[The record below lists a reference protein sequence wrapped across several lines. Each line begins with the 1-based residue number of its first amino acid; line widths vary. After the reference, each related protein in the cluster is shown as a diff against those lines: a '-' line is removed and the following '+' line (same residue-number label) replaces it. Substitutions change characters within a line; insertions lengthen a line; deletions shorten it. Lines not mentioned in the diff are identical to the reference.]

1 MMNNPDESLLLR
13 WSRRKHQARQ
23 ESQQESQQETPQ
35 EAAPEKSTGPAAEAP
50 SAADAAS
57 KPVEPADPSP
67 AGAVDHAGEPEHEV
81 DIESLPDIETLTY
94 ESDFSMFLREG
105 VPERLKQAA
114 LRKLWLSNPVFA
126 NLDGLNDYDPQTMK
140 FLEEAVAEPIAEVG
154 RGLRDK
160 IMDAKRAREE
170 RPRGRHGPSKQERR
184 VALERARD
192 AAPVEPAETGEDDDD
207 VGAGGLGPPD
217 ERRDN

>member
-1 MMNNPDESLLLR
+1 MNNPDESLLLR

-23 ESQQESQQETPQ
+23 ESQQETPH
-35 EAAPEKSTGPAAEAP
+35 EVAPEKSTEPAAEAP

-57 KPVEPADPSP
+57 KPVEPADQSP
-67 AGAVDHAGEPEHEV
+67 TVAVEHAGEPEHEV

-94 ESDFSMFLREG
+94 ESDFSIFLREG

-184 VALERARD
+184 ASLERARD
-192 AAPVEPAETGEDDDD
+192 VAPVEPAETGEDDDD
-207 VGAGGLGPPD
+207 VDAGDLAPPD

>member
-23 ESQQESQQETPQ
+23 DVQQEATREKAQEEDVEP
-35 EAAPEKSTGPAAEAP
+35 AAPDA
-50 SAADAAS
+50 SAADAA
-57 KPVEPADPSP
+57 PVERTDSSP
-67 AGAVDHAGEPEHEV
+67 AATESVGEGGTPEV
-81 DIESLPDIETLTY
+81 DIESLPDVETLTY
-94 ESDFSMFLREG
+94 DSDFSVFLREG

-154 RGLRDK
+154 RALRDK

-170 RPRGRHGPSKQERR
+170 RPRGRHGPPKQERR
-184 VALERARD
+184 ASLEQARG
-192 AAPVEPAETGEDDDD
+192 AAPAEPAESNEDDDD
-207 VGAGGLGPPD
+207 VGAGDLGPPD

>member
-1 MMNNPDESLLLR
+1 MSNSDESLLLR

-23 ESQQESQQETPQ
+23 ETRQEARQETPQ
-35 EAAPEKSTGPAAEAP
+35 EVPQEQSTEPAVPGDAARV
-50 SAADAAS
+50 ADAA
-57 KPVEPADPSP
+57 PIEPAEASP
-67 AGAVDHAGEPEHEV
+67 AAAAENGGEAGTSEV
-81 DIESLPDIETLTY
+81 DIESLPDVETLTY
-94 ESDFSMFLREG
+94 DSDFSVFLREG

-154 RGLRDK
+154 RALRDK

-170 RPRGRHGPSKQERR
+170 RPRGRHGPARQERR
-184 VALERARD
+184 AALERARD
-192 AAPVEPAETGEDDDD
+192 AAPAQPAETGDDDD
-207 VGAGGLGPPD
+207 IGAAETSLPD

>member
-1 MMNNPDESLLLR
+1 MNNPDESLLLR

-23 ESQQESQQETPQ
+23 ESQQETPH
-35 EAAPEKSTGPAAEAP
+35 EVAPEKSTEPAAEAP

-57 KPVEPADPSP
+57 KPVEPADQSP
-67 AGAVDHAGEPEHEV
+67 TVVVEQAGEPEHEV

-94 ESDFSMFLREG
+94 ESDFSVFLREG

-184 VALERARD
+184 ASLERARD
-192 AAPVEPAETGEDDDD
+192 VAPVEPAETGEDDND
-207 VGAGGLGPPD
+207 AGGGDLGPPD

>member
-1 MMNNPDESLLLR
+1 MWDAGLEFLMMNNPDESLLLR
-13 WSRRKHQARQ
+13 WSRRKTQARSEARREAVQ
-23 ESQQESQQETPQ
+23 EKNIES
-35 EAAPEKSTGPAAEAP
+35 AAPDA
-50 SAADAAS
+50 SAADAA
-57 KPVEPADPSP
+57 PVERTDSSP
-67 AGAVDHAGEPEHEV
+67 AATESVGEGDTPEV
-81 DIESLPDIETLTY
+81 DIESLPDVETLTY
-94 ESDFSMFLREG
+94 DSDFSVFLREG

-154 RGLRDK
+154 RALRDK
-160 IMDAKRAREE
+160 IMDVKRAREE

-184 VALERARD
+184 ASLEQARG
-192 AAPVEPAETGEDDDD
+192 AAPAEPAASDEDDDD
-207 VGAGGLGPPD
+207 VGAGDLGPPD

>member
-23 ESQQESQQETPQ
+23 EVQQKAPR
-35 EAAPEKSTGPAAEAP
+35 EAAQEIGDGPVAP
-50 SAADAAS
+50 DASAADAA
-57 KPVEPADPSP
+57 PVERADSSP
-67 AGAVDHAGEPEHEV
+67 AAVAESEVSAPEV
-81 DIESLPDIETLTY
+81 DIESLPNIETLTY

-154 RGLRDK
+154 RALRDK

-184 VALERARD
+184 ASLEQARG
-192 AAPVEPAETGEDDDD
+192 AAPAEPAESNEDDHD
-207 VGAGGLGPPD
+207 VGAGDLGPPD

>member
-23 ESQQESQQETPQ
+23 DVRQEAPQ
-35 EAAPEKSTGPAAEAP
+35 EKAQEEGAEFKAPDA

-57 KPVEPADPSP
+57 VGLTDSSP
-67 AGAVDHAGEPEHEV
+67 AETESVGEVGAPEV
-81 DIESLPDIETLTY
+81 DVESLPDVETLTY
-94 ESDFSMFLREG
+94 DSDFSVFLREG

-154 RGLRDK
+154 RALRDK

-184 VALERARD
+184 ASLEQARD
-192 AAPVEPAETGEDDDD
+192 AAPAQAVESDEDGDD
-207 VGAGGLGPPD
+207 VGAGELGPPD